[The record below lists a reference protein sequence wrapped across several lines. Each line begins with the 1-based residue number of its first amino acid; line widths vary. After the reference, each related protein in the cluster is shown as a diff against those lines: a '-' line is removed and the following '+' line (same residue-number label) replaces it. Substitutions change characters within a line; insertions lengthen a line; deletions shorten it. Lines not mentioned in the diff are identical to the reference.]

1 MEYIHVVNSYINDR
15 PNIMKH
21 VKVASKDCF
30 IVNFSNFLFS
40 FAYDISCFKI

>member
-30 IVNFSNFLFS
+30 YCEFFQFPFFLCIYFLF
-40 FAYDISCFKI
+40 